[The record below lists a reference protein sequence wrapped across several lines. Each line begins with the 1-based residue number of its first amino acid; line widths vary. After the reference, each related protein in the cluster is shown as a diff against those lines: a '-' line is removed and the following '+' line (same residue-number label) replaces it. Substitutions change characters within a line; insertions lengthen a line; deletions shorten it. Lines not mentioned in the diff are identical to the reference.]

1 MGGRERDFGRDER
14 DLTVYELTTP
24 LPPPP
29 LPSSRQQDALLLDY
43 ALEKEK
49 AEIHGEWMK
58 KENEK
63 HQAQKYRKF
72 LEEQMIKEA
81 EDTRDVDEYRRKE
94 SEKIWIK
101 RDNDKKA
108 EDDARAKLMHE
119 VDLGRKEQ
127 IRLNQ
132 EKAEDDRRYFLE
144 QVALDKAEWDR
155 QEKAEQDKLAR
166 IKAGVQH
173 NNETLMNQ
181 IALRKKQKAIEEQQK
196 FLLNK
201 QMTHMEKVH
210 QARLKAEAGVVRDYH
225 PRKHTNWYT

>member
-1 MGGRERDFGRDER
+1 
-14 DLTVYELTTP
+14 
-24 LPPPP
+24 
-29 LPSSRQQDALLLDY
+29 
-43 ALEKEK
+43 
-49 AEIHGEWMK
+49 
-58 KENEK
+58 
-63 HQAQKYRKF
+63 
-72 LEEQMIKEA
+72 MIKEA
-81 EDTRDVDEYRRKE
+81 EDTKDVDEYRKKE

-119 VDLGRKEQ
+119 VDLGRREQ
-127 IRLNQ
+127 IRIHKEEEEEN
-132 EKAEDDRRYFLE
+132 RRYFLE

-155 QEKAEQDKLAR
+155 QEQAEQDKLGR

-173 NNETLMNQ
+173 NNSVLMNQ
-181 IALRKKQKAIEEQQK
+181 IALRKKQIAVEEQQK

-201 QMTHMEKVH
+201 QMVHMEKVH